1 MEQINMSDGNRRILG
16 DVWINEENLN
26 RQREFFRDI
35 IESYQDKYGGEFDAS
50 TLQGFQASDFATAEQ
65 GAMAENAIKD
75 PLWLGKKR
83 IANIEDRQYIW
94 TDAVLLDK
102 DETDTESSAYRLANI
117 DWFENDNDVTDA
129 LVEIYLKTQEI
140 KSELL
145 AEFNTKLDEE
155 VFNTFLTTNFNPLD
169 EMINNSKIQ
178 VTDSTTGETRYGLN
192 ADLVN
197 GIRPI
202 LITEEAYNDLKESE
216 DENDQK
222 IFNDWRNFFIFVDSL
237 PSTYNQPWEYSLT
250 DPYSFRVHDGYL
262 QVKNN
267 LNTVWANVA
276 PLEDF
281 LSGAN
286 FDSVI
291 KNYLMTANDFSIQS
305 TSLLNSLQLLSA
317 TTINENWNN
326 YPFLSSL
333 LHDDFVHSITLNG
346 SSSYVT
352 ESVDSNTSFK
362 NANINLTQILKDNH
376 ILKANGT
383 SNIQELLTNV
393 ATHGSNI
400 TQLQTSMQSVQST
413 LSDVTRINNT
423 QTNNISSLD
432 TKISDLQSKID
443 ANKVYDT
450 GWVDIIMENSRQFDH
465 YDTESMKMRCRKIG
479 KIVHIEGS
487 FKSNRYWSADDN
499 IHNAGCGA
507 ALLPA
512 GFRPSRAQR
521 SVQQGTGNARYL
533 CLIEPSGMI
542 RVGYRYS
549 INGTN
554 AAIPDQAWLTCY
566 VTYFVD

>member
-1 MEQINMSDGNRRILG
+1 MSDGNKRILG

-102 DETDTESSAYRLANI
+102 DKTDTESSAYRLANI
-117 DWFENDNDVTDA
+117 DWFKDDEYENVTDA
-129 LVEIYLKTQEI
+129 LVQIYLKTQEI
-140 KSELL
+140 RSELL
-145 AEFNTKLDEE
+145 AEFDTKLDEE

-197 GIRPI
+197 GLRPI

-291 KNYLMTANDFSIQS
+291 KNYLMTANDFNIQS

-333 LHDDFVHSITLNG
+333 LHDDFVHSITLNN

-413 LSDVTRINNT
+413 LSDVTRTNNT
-423 QTNNISSLD
+423 QTNNISSLN
-432 TKISDLQSKID
+432 TSISDLQSKVE
-443 ANKVYDT
+443 ANKIYDT
-450 GWVDIIMENSRQFDH
+450 GWIDIIMQNSRQFDH
-465 YDTESMKMRCRKIG
+465 YNTDSMKMRCRKIG

-487 FKSNRYWSADDN
+487 FKSNKYWSANDN
-499 IHNAGCGA
+499 IHNAGCDA
-507 ALLPA
+507 ALVPA
-512 GFRPSRAQR
+512 GFRPARAQR
-521 SVQQGTGNARYL
+521 SIQQGTGNARYL
-533 CLIEPSGMI
+533 CIVEPSGMI
-542 RVGYRYS
+542 KVGSRYS
-549 INGTN
+549 INGTD

-566 VTYFVD
+566 MTYFVD